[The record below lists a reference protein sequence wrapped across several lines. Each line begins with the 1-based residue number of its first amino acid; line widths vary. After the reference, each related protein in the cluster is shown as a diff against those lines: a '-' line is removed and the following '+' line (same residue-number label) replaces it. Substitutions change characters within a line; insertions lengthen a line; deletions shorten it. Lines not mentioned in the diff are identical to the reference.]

1 MTQSLC
7 GFTSHTDL
15 AASGVGQRAP
25 LGSSLG
31 ASESGMEHVGM
42 WDQELPILHSN
53 LSTKQ
58 EVADIQWCMDYMA
71 KVGHGKRGL
80 PELLRVSGT
89 GFDLCLGK
97 GH

>member
-1 MTQSLC
+1 
-7 GFTSHTDL
+7 
-15 AASGVGQRAP
+15 
-25 LGSSLG
+25 
-31 ASESGMEHVGM
+31 M
-42 WDQELPILHSN
+42 WDQELPILLSN

-58 EVADIQWCMDYMA
+58 EVADIQRCMDYMA

-80 PELLRVSGT
+80 LELLRVSET